1 MHYYLYSTEEGRFVA
16 LGDDFF
22 LRNVHR
28 VTKDGLQQTTEWIA
42 GRPDA
47 PGIDVDDSMHGTIMD
62 VEERFGQIMPLPPNA
77 LVESVRNRD
86 ALGGKARDL
95 AREAAVRRFSEPIN
109 FIRVPDEVLAVD
121 HMSHEEL
128 LAALEEA
135 KERRSKLIEDHLSRY
150 DVFMKRA
157 TDRFGKDITLR
168 QYVREAR
175 MSFARLENALKL
187 IAERKEREAAVL
199 RYKIPDGTVITWHG
213 PADETG
219 HAEHEGPDQYGFME
233 QLGMDQKLWS
243 LTVVSDP
250 PAMVMRKVDNKMDFV
265 LVMSAHAKVVGV
277 KLEIVR

>member
-42 GRPDA
+42 GRPDGVE
-47 PGIDVDDSMHGTIMD
+47 PEDSNHGTIMD

-86 ALGGKARDL
+86 ALGDRARDL
-95 AREAAVRRFSEPIN
+95 AREAAVRRLSEPIH

-128 LAALEEA
+128 LAANEEA
-135 KERRSKLIEDHLSRY
+135 KERRSKLIEDHRSRY

-157 TDRFGKDITLR
+157 TDRKGNDITLR

-187 IAERKEREAAVL
+187 IAERKEREAA
-199 RYKIPDGTVITWHG
+199 G
-213 PADETG
+213 A
-219 HAEHEGPDQYGFME
+219 
-233 QLGMDQKLWS
+233 
-243 LTVVSDP
+243 
-250 PAMVMRKVDNKMDFV
+250 
-265 LVMSAHAKVVGV
+265 
-277 KLEIVR
+277 